1 MYCDIDKERS
11 EGGGR
16 KTEGREEEAETH
28 GDTERGSVNEGKVSN
43 LRKRLTVS
51 FFTLRPSIT

>member
-11 EGGGR
+11 EGVGR
-16 KTEGREEEAETH
+16 ETEGREEEAETH
-28 GDTERGSVNEGKVSN
+28 GHTDRGSVNEGKFSN
-43 LRKRLTVS
+43 LKKRLTVS